1 MRIKQQQLSVAGFLE
16 ALAAA
21 PSLSLYALSF
31 LAATLSRGKP

>member
-21 PSLSLYALSF
+21 LSFF
-31 LAATLSRGKP
+31 LAASLSGGKP

>member
-21 PSLSLYALSF
+21 LSF
-31 LAATLSRGKP
+31 LAASLSGGKP